1 MQRHAESPTTGT
13 APFVATVGNRTRCG
27 TRNENPDAA
36 RWVLWKATGIVID
49 DTDFGS
55 GTDTRRSRF
64 WFPPCSWPLSHP
76 WWARMR
82 KAAERVE
89 EALRTGTN
97 LRTRNF
103 AEQVVL
109 AAVLRSDAP
118 QEVIDYLA
126 DERPEEYAALVR
138 PGDEDKADFEA
149 SLESLEFSS
158 VLTDMLD
165 DTQFPR
171 FLYPDD
177 LLQTSADVAQPTAA
191 DLEQWFSPGT

>member
-1 MQRHAESPTTGT
+1 M
-13 APFVATVGNRTRCG
+13 
-27 TRNENPDAA
+27 
-36 RWVLWKATGIVID
+36 LWKATGIVID

-64 WFPPCSWPLSHP
+64 WFPPCSWPMGPP

-97 LRTRNF
+97 LRSRNF

-109 AAVLRSDAP
+109 AAVVDRTHLKRSSTTWPTRGPRSTPPWSDP
-118 QEVIDYLA
+118 VTKI
-126 DERPEEYAALVR
+126 RP
-138 PGDEDKADFEA
+138 DFEA
-149 SLESLEFSS
+149 SLESLEFRS

-165 DTQFPR
+165 DTQLPR

-177 LLQTSADVAQPTAA
+177 LHETSADLAQPTAA
-191 DLEQWFSPGT
+191 DLEQWFDPRT